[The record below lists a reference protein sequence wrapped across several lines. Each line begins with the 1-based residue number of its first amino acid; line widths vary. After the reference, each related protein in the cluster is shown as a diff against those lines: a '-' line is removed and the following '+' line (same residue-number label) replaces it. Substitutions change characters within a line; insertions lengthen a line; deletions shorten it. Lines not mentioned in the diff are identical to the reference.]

1 MTDHTPKGPDR
12 DSRVVFLAVPES
24 LRGPVEAMTGHD
36 HDYGHDPDD
45 APKHRH
51 DPEEEGSGAG
61 SFSID
66 PAIPLPVELDPET
79 AELDLQNL
87 SGEMILSGMLRILA
101 EDPNR
106 ENADYYRRFVLAL
119 RPGILGEF
127 TEAAIIKA
135 KNGDYTIA
143 LEIIDALNGLFP
155 RSPVV
160 LLNRALIL
168 ESRAE
173 APERTVREEAA
184 EEEKALVLRAYEE
197 VLALDPPFPDALFNA
212 GFFYMKQQR
221 FEQAKNCFTRYI
233 LLADESEKRDQAER
247 ILEEIERNSLD
258 DGIFREAYDLIRLG
272 EEQRGLLKIRDF
284 LEHHPDV
291 RNGWFV
297 LGWGLRRL
305 GRWEDGAAAFK
316 KAIELGENSAD
327 ILNEL
332 AICLMELGDY
342 DEARRRLETALRKD
356 PENVKIIS
364 NLGVLA
370 SKTGDDDLAAGF
382 FRTVLELDPED
393 PVARLYLEN
402 SRD

>member
-1 MTDHTPKGPDR
+1 
-12 DSRVVFLAVPES
+12 
-24 LRGPVEAMTGHD
+24 MTGHSHD
-36 HDYGHDPDD
+36 HDHDHDHHHSHGHHHSCERRHTADHDHEAEEAPPD
-45 APKHRH
+45 A
-51 DPEEEGSGAG
+51 EAG

-66 PAIPLPVELDPET
+66 PAIPLPVELAPGT
-79 AELDLQNL
+79 AELDLQDL
-87 SGEMILSGMLRILA
+87 SGEMILAGMIRILT
-101 EDPNR
+101 EDPDR

-119 RPGILGEF
+119 RPDILGEF

-135 KNGDYTIA
+135 RNGDYAIA
-143 LEIIDALNGLFP
+143 LEIMDALKGLFP

-168 ESRAE
+168 ESSAE
-173 APERTVREEAA
+173 SPERTVPGETPEAA
-184 EEEKALVLRAYEE
+184 PDLKAYEE

-212 GFFYMKQQR
+212 GFFFMKRQN
-221 FEQAKNCFTRYI
+221 FEQARDCFSRYI
-233 LLADESEKRDQAER
+233 LLAEESEKKERAEA

-258 DGIFREAYDLIRLG
+258 DETFREACDLIRRG
-272 EEQRGLLKIRDF
+272 DEQGGLLKIRDF
-284 LEHHPDV
+284 LEQRPDD

-297 LGWGLRRL
+297 LGWGLRKL

-316 KAIELGENSAD
+316 KAIELGEDSAD
-327 ILNEL
+327 LLNEL

-342 DEARRRLETALRKD
+342 AEARRRLETALRKD

-370 SKTGDDDLAAGF
+370 SKTGDTGLAAGF

-393 PVARLYLEN
+393 PVARVYLN
-402 SRD
+402 ASPD

>member
-1 MTDHTPKGPDR
+1 MAGHHHHH
-12 DSRVVFLAVPES
+12 
-24 LRGPVEAMTGHD
+24 GHD
-36 HDYGHDPDD
+36 HNYEEEEECPDD
-45 APKHRH
+45 A
-51 DPEEEGSGAG
+51 

-66 PAIPLPVELDPET
+66 PAIPLPVELAPGMV
-79 AELDLQNL
+79 ELDLQEL
-87 SGEMILSGMLRILA
+87 SGEMILSGMIRILT
-101 EDPNR
+101 ENPNR

-135 KNGDYTIA
+135 KNGDYTVA
-143 LEIIDALNGLFP
+143 LEIIDALKGLFP

-168 ESRAE
+168 ENRARVS
-173 APERTVREEAA
+173 ERTVREEAVEA
-184 EEEKALVLRAYEE
+184 ENTLVLKAYEE
-197 VLALDPPFPDALFNA
+197 VLALVPPLPDALFNA
-212 GFFYMKQQR
+212 GFFFMKLQH
-221 FEQAKNCFTRYI
+221 FERAKDCFSRYI
-233 LLADESEKRDQAER
+233 PLADESKKREQAER
-247 ILEEIERNSLD
+247 ILDEIEKNSLD

-272 EEQRGLLKIRDF
+272 EEQKGLLRIRDF
-284 LEHHPDV
+284 LEHHPNV

-297 LGWGLRRL
+297 LGWGLRKL

-316 KAIELGENSAD
+316 KAIELGENSSG

-342 DEARRRLETALRKD
+342 AEARQRLETALRKD

-370 SKTGDDDLAAGF
+370 SRTGDKDLAAGF

-393 PVARLYLEN
+393 PVARLYLETVN
-402 SRD
+402 